1 MPSQLN
7 ASPKGEPLHV
17 AAVFGNGAN
26 WLATPAS
33 ESSVKFTLSVNAH
46 PRAVACAWMIALYRS
61 CSPAKTLVSAGSIPG
76 GAVQSSVVGAPACAA
91 ASSPKP
97 YGKLT
102 RTVSPRGGAQ
112 FAATVKG
119 AGANAPPAHRP
130 YHVVPR
136 EKNGNATLLTK
147 WPSPTAIRTAL
158 APVAWIES
166 SALA

>member
-61 CSPAKTLVSAGSIPG
+61 CSTAKNLVSAGSITGGGGPTHLVRGPPLPPPRSPEAERELEGAGSPPG
-76 GAVQSSVVGAPACAA
+76 GGRVAAP
-91 ASSPKP
+91 
-97 YGKLT
+97 GN
-102 RTVSPRGGAQ
+102 GG
-112 FAATVKG
+112 G
-119 AGANAPPAHRP
+119 
-130 YHVVPR
+130 
-136 EKNGNATLLTK
+136 
-147 WPSPTAIRTAL
+147 
-158 APVAWIES
+158 
-166 SALA
+166 

>member
-61 CSPAKTLVSAGSIPG
+61 CSTAKNLVSAGSITGGGGASRAGGGPPRAPPHSPQPARERARARSPPG
-76 GAVQSSVVGAPACAA
+76 GGA
-91 ASSPKP
+91 
-97 YGKLT
+97 
-102 RTVSPRGGAQ
+102 
-112 FAATVKG
+112 
-119 AGANAPPAHRP
+119 
-130 YHVVPR
+130 
-136 EKNGNATLLTK
+136 
-147 WPSPTAIRTAL
+147 
-158 APVAWIES
+158 
-166 SALA
+166 

>member
-1 MPSQLN
+1 MPSQLT

-61 CSPAKTLVSAGSIPG
+61 CSTAKNLVSAGSITG
-76 GAVQSSVVGAPACAA
+76 GAGQTRVVGVPARAA
-91 ASSPKP
+91 ARRPKP

-102 RTVSPRGGAQ
+102 RTVSPRGGGQVAGPG
-112 FAATVKG
+112 KG
-119 AGANAPPAHRP
+119 GGAD
-130 YHVVPR
+130 
-136 EKNGNATLLTK
+136 
-147 WPSPTAIRTAL
+147 
-158 APVAWIES
+158 
-166 SALA
+166 

>member
-61 CSPAKTLVSAGSIPG
+61 CSTAKNLVSAGSITGGAGRTSRVGGPPCAPPRSPQPDGELTRDRSPPG
-76 GAVQSSVVGAPACAA
+76 GGRVA
-91 ASSPKP
+91 
-97 YGKLT
+97 
-102 RTVSPRGGAQ
+102 
-112 FAATVKG
+112 
-119 AGANAPPAHRP
+119 
-130 YHVVPR
+130 
-136 EKNGNATLLTK
+136 
-147 WPSPTAIRTAL
+147 
-158 APVAWIES
+158 APVK
-166 SALA
+166 

>member
-61 CSPAKTLVSAGSIPG
+61 CSTAKNLVSAGSITG
-76 GAVQSSVVGAPACAA
+76 GAGETRVVGVPPRAPPR
-91 ASSPKP
+91 SPKP
-97 YGKLT
+97 DGEPT
-102 RTVSPRGGAQ
+102 RTRSPRGGGP
-112 FAATVKG
+112 VSGPGKRG
-119 AGANAPPAHRP
+119 GEDAPPP
-130 YHVVPR
+130 P
-136 EKNGNATLLTK
+136 
-147 WPSPTAIRTAL
+147 
-158 APVAWIES
+158 
-166 SALA
+166 

>member
-61 CSPAKTLVSAGSIPG
+61 CSSAKNLVSAGSITGGGGRTRGVGGSPPAPPPRPEPG
-76 GAVQSSVVGAPACAA
+76 GEL
-91 ASSPKP
+91 PK
-97 YGKLT
+97 T
-102 RTVSPRGGAQ
+102 
-112 FAATVKG
+112 
-119 AGANAPPAHRP
+119 
-130 YHVVPR
+130 
-136 EKNGNATLLTK
+136 
-147 WPSPTAIRTAL
+147 
-158 APVAWIES
+158 
-166 SALA
+166 

>member
-61 CSPAKTLVSAGSIPG
+61 CSTAKNLVSAGSITGGG
-76 GAVQSSVVGAPACAA
+76 GATRGAGGPPAPAPPHPQPDGELA
-91 ASSPKP
+91 
-97 YGKLT
+97 
-102 RTVSPRGGAQ
+102 RTASPRGGGRV
-112 FAATVKG
+112 AATGK
-119 AGANAPPAHRP
+119 R
-130 YHVVPR
+130 R
-136 EKNGNATLLTK
+136 
-147 WPSPTAIRTAL
+147 
-158 APVAWIES
+158 
-166 SALA
+166 

>member
-61 CSPAKTLVSAGSIPG
+61 CSTAKNLVSAGAVTPGGGGGGAPPGPPPPPPPPPPPTPPAPEASPG
-76 GAVQSSVVGAPACAA
+76 GAP
-91 ASSPKP
+91 
-97 YGKLT
+97 
-102 RTVSPRGGAQ
+102 PRLG
-112 FAATVKG
+112 
-119 AGANAPPAHRP
+119 
-130 YHVVPR
+130 
-136 EKNGNATLLTK
+136 
-147 WPSPTAIRTAL
+147 
-158 APVAWIES
+158 
-166 SALA
+166 